1 MSFERINGRKF
12 DELRSFKITRN
23 YLIHPEGSC
32 LVEVGKT
39 KIIVTAS
46 VEPMVPRFLKDSNCS
61 WITATYNMLPRATDR
76 RNNRDRDRRNTPGR
90 TIEIQ
95 RLIGRSIRAAFD
107 LDNIGECSI
116 KIDCDVIQADGGTR
130 CASITGAFVAA
141 FDAFQKAYQ
150 THGYVSKFPDY
161 KITAAVSI
169 GIIKGDPFLDLNYRE
184 DSNA

>member
-1 MSFERINGRKF
+1 
-12 DELRSFKITRN
+12 
-23 YLIHPEGSC
+23 
-32 LVEVGKT
+32 
-39 KIIVTAS
+39 
-46 VEPMVPRFLKDSNCS
+46 
-61 WITATYNMLPRATDR
+61 
-76 RNNRDRDRRNTPGR
+76 RRNTPGR

-107 LDNIGECSI
+107 LDNIGECSV

-161 KITAAVSI
+161 KITAAVSV
-169 GIIKGDPFLDLNYRE
+169 GIIKGNPFLDLNYQE
-184 DSNA
+184 DSNAGVDANFIMNDDLNILEIQGTSERETFNRDQLLELMNLAEKGIKELIQYQKEILKL